1 MAVRASISPPA
12 DPPSEWGPWTINF
25 RAPAGQTEAAS
36 PWNHFVGFHA
46 QAPLATTPE
55 DSRICKESG
64 CFGACPV
71 LKNAT
76 LWGGGGGEGFSQ
88 SRQEG
93 NTLCVC

>member
-1 MAVRASISPPA
+1 MAVGASVSPHA
-12 DPPSEWGPWTINF
+12 DPPEWGPWTINF

-36 PWNHFVGFHA
+36 PWNHFVGFHP

-55 DSRICKESG
+55 DSRIFEESG

-76 LWGGGGGEGFSQ
+76 LFWGGGEGFSQ

-93 NTLCVC
+93 NTFCVC